1 MTAEPLA
8 ADPGLANQFTLR
20 GGPGHRFLGA
30 RGLLE
35 GRGLVLLCFGTV
47 VVAAVPLLALAL
59 AQGVASGTGVELP
72 LLRDPT
78 VYAVLF
84 GSPWILAVGEMVNR
98 RQCNAR
104 R

>member
-47 VVAAVPLLALAL
+47 VVAGLTLIATLVDA
-59 AQGVASGTGVELP
+59 TGLIIYFRIAKV
-72 LLRDPT
+72 
-78 VYAVLF
+78 
-84 GSPWILAVGEMVNR
+84 ILHL
-98 RQCNAR
+98 
-104 R
+104 